1 MISYAQ
7 NFEDVMLSRALSHV
21 ENGFY
26 IDVGANDPN
35 IESVTKTFY
44 ERGWHGINI
53 EPLSTHF
60 ADLQNQRPRDINI
73 RCAGGATAGEI
84 EIWECDVRGWAS
96 VDKEAIARHIARGN
110 VGRYQQVPMIPLST
124 ICNQHAPSDIHFLKI
139 DVEGFEHAVLLGM
152 DFQSHRPWVIVVEAT
167 RPNTQEEFFL
177 QWQELLFDASYRFIY
192 ADGLNRFYLAC
203 EHPELAAAFKY
214 PPNVFD
220 NYVTAWQV
228 QAQQAQKIQVEESS
242 AKLEESAAK
251 LEESAAL
258 LNQEQVK
265 VTQLQ
270 AELQLVYASTSWRI
284 SLPLRL
290 VSTLVKRLAS
300 GSCAAKTGLEA
311 KIKWVLVLAKLYIV
325 RRPWLSGFVSA
336 LIFYFPALEK
346 KLRQITMSEL
356 PVHAKCIH
364 SGFDPHSLTKDAQAI
379 YQDLK
384 LAMAEQTKVTH

>member
-7 NFEDVMLSRALSHV
+7 NFEDVMLWRALKHV

-124 ICNQHAPSDIHFLKI
+124 ICNQHAPPDIHFLKI

-152 DFQSHRPWVIVVEAT
+152 DFQSHRPWVIVIEAT
-167 RPNTQEEFFL
+167 RPNTQEEVFL
-177 QWQELLFDASYRFIY
+177 QWQELLLDASYRFIY

-220 NYVTAWQV
+220 NYVSAWQIQAQ
-228 QAQQAQKIQVEESS
+228 QAQQAQKIQ
-242 AKLEESAAK
+242 AEESAAL

-258 LNQEQVK
+258 LHQEQVK

-270 AELQLVYASTSWRI
+270 TALQLVYASTSWRM
-284 SLPLRL
+284 SLPLRV
-290 VSTLVKRLAS
+290 VSSLLKRLAS
-300 GSCAAKTGLEA
+300 GSRAAKTLLKA
-311 KIKWVLVLAKLYIV
+311 KIKLVLVDAKLYIV
-325 RRPWLSGFVSA
+325 GRPRLSRVASA
-336 LIFYFPALEK
+336 LFFSFPALEK

-356 PVHAKCIH
+356 PVHAKYIH

>member
-7 NFEDVMLSRALSHV
+7 NFEDVMLWRALKHV

-60 ADLQNQRPRDINI
+60 ADLQNQRPRDTNI
-73 RCAGGATAGEI
+73 RCAAGASAGEI

-96 VDKEAIARHIARGN
+96 VDKEAIASHIARGN

-124 ICNQHAPSDIHFLKI
+124 ICNQHAPPDIHFLKI
-139 DVEGFEHAVLLGM
+139 DVEGFEHAVLSGM
-152 DFQSHRPWVIVVEAT
+152 DFQSHRPWVIVIEAT
-167 RPNTQEEFFL
+167 RPNTQEEVFL
-177 QWQELLFDASYRFIY
+177 KWQELLFDASYSFIY
-192 ADGLNRFYLAC
+192 ADGINRFYLAC

-220 NYVTAWQV
+220 NFVTAWQF
-228 QAQQAQKIQVEESS
+228 QAQQAQKTQAEESS
-242 AKLEESAAK
+242 A
-251 LEESAAL
+251 L
-258 LNQEQVK
+258 LHQEQVK

-270 AELQLVYASTSWRI
+270 TELQLVYASTSWRM
-284 SLPLRL
+284 SLPLR
-290 VSTLVKRLAS
+290 VISTLLKRLAS
-300 GSCAAKTGLEA
+300 GSHAAKILLKA
-311 KIKWVLVLAKLYIV
+311 KIKCALVDAKLYIV
-325 RRPWLSGFVSA
+325 RRPWLSRFVSA
-336 LIFYFPALEK
+336 LIFSFPALEK

-356 PVHAKCIH
+356 PVHAKFIH
-364 SGFDPHSLTKDAQAI
+364 RGFDPHSLTKDAQAV

-384 LAMAEQTKVTH
+384 LAMAEQTKVTHRCA

>member
-96 VDKEAIARHIARGN
+96 VDKEAIASHIARGN

-124 ICNQHAPSDIHFLKI
+124 ICNQHAPPDIHFLKI

-167 RPNTQEEFFL
+167 RPNTQEEVFL
-177 QWQELLFDASYRFIY
+177 QWQDLLFDASYRFIY

-228 QAQQAQKIQVEESS
+228 QAQQAKKIQ
-242 AKLEESAAK
+242 A
-251 LEESAAL
+251 EESAAL
-258 LNQEQVK
+258 LHQEQVK
-265 VTQLQ
+265 VILLQ
-270 AELQLVYASTSWRI
+270 TELQLVYASTSWRM

-290 VSTLVKRLAS
+290 VSKFVKKLAS
-300 GSCAAKTGLEA
+300 GSAAAKTVLKA

-325 RRPWLSGFVSA
+325 RRPWLSRVVSG
-336 LIFYFPALEK
+336 LMYSFPALEK
-346 KLRQITMSEL
+346 KLRQITMSAL
-356 PVHAKCIH
+356 PEHAKYIQ